1 MRWKVFLT
9 GFDFR
14 YFPSRFAPTWAGYEP
29 RVPLTVGV
37 EEEFL
42 LVDADGRLSG
52 RGPEVARET
61 EERAGEIETELTT
74 CQVESVTGVCRTP
87 DEVLGQLVRMRASLA
102 ATARE
107 RGLRLLPSG
116 CPVLAEDDRPQIT
129 PKLRYLRMARHYG
142 ATARA
147 GATCGCHV
155 HVAMPDRAL
164 GVRVINH
171 VRPWLP
177 ALLAAGANSPFDG
190 LDTGYASWRYQRWSQ
205 WPSAGPPPVFASL
218 DEYESIVD
226 SMLRSTAIL
235 DRGMVYWDVR
245 LSEHQPT
252 LELRVCDVA
261 VRAEDATLLA
271 VLVRG
276 LVVCAAELVAAGT
289 PATPVPHAVLRA
301 NLWCASH
308 SGLAG
313 AGLHPATGKPVGF
326 HEQLADLLSLL
337 RPVLGDDVAFAE
349 AGLAALRERGN
360 GADLQRAVFGRRGRL
375 ADVVDELAVR

>member
-1 MRWKVFLT
+1 MRWKFSYSLLNLATFRQRLPQVAQGYLT
-9 GFDFR
+9 
-14 YFPSRFAPTWAGYEP
+14 
-29 RVPLTVGV
+29 RVPLTIGV

-42 LVDADGRLSG
+42 LVDADGQLSG
-52 RGPEVARET
+52 HGPEVADAT
-61 EERAGEIETELTT
+61 DDRAGEVETELTL
-74 CQVESVTGVCRTP
+74 CQVEAATDVCRTP
-87 DEVLGQLVRMRASLA
+87 DEILGQLTALRASLA
-102 ATARE
+102 SSAGA
-107 RGLRLLPSG
+107 RGLRVLPSG
-116 CPVLAEDDRPQIT
+116 APVLPEGDRPSIT
-129 PKLRYLRMARHYG
+129 PKERYLRMARHFG

-155 HVAMPDRAL
+155 HVEMPDREL
-164 GVRVINH
+164 GVRIMNH
-171 VRPWLP
+171 LRPWLP
-177 ALLAAGANSPFDG
+177 ALLAITANSPFDG
-190 LDTGYASWRYQRWSQ
+190 VDTGYASWRYQRWSQ